1 MAEQD
6 APHVLLVDDDHV
18 SRRIYADILKL
29 NEFQVTEEKSAID
42 ALERLHRG
50 EKFDL
55 VITDIIMAKMDG
67 WELLAVVRNGLNL
80 SDLELP
86 VIVLTAFSND
96 ELEVKAYRLG
106 ANAIFRK
113 KIDPNSKLVKDAKV
127 FTGNHRSKFSDV

>member
-1 MAEQD
+1 MVEQD